1 MQKSKFKILAL
12 TAALIMPLSSC
23 KETIIYVTPE
33 DTPNDDIKT
42 PIELSVGGVDG
53 AVESSSTRAVITDDN
68 TKTYNPF
75 DKDTKIFMVMKSTY
89 GTEDYQGSKKD
100 KYTVSKGVVEKD
112 QSAITFDNVNQKY
125 WDDAHARS
133 SELDIWAFAQQSP
146 DNWHSYTFQI
156 PDNNWEGI
164 DTDPNRQK
172 EYKGFTYNDQTSY
185 GWIEHDYNNGSG
197 DKGSKGA
204 IYPCIMN
211 WYASHYIES
220 TYGENQY
227 KQDANSVQYQDLMFS
242 NNLTKHGDG
251 TENDKR
257 LKFGTKTAGK
267 FDTGEMKFYHAMSK
281 LTIQIIEGDGFD
293 KSSTNK
299 ANDFKFAS
307 GKNVKL
313 TNFNMKGTF
322 NIKDGEFQ
330 QVESLTVPHIALST
344 STSETGVSPNI
355 ETTTIYTLQALAVPN
370 INDFLSQYSAS
381 DTKSRFVSSDTDA
394 NNIMMEFTIDNNTYK
409 ITSKQLYDALLG
421 KAGATETTTG
431 IIPLEA
437 GKNYIFTFVVGKTKI
452 EHLTATVADWEDV
465 VANEYTPIIDVNQDY
480 GEKGSGEN
488 DFDKTYTLLRSTT
501 KAGSYGNGS
510 CSDGNSAKM
519 EYDATANNYKAM
531 APQLYWPDHKTHY
544 FFRGIYP
551 EVKTTTGHPTID
563 SDGKTISVT
572 NSAYSKGTSPSDLM
586 IGIPRKA
593 DGTPDEKCKV
603 TGTNHGSSVEGI
615 CATSGTIN
623 LNFRYAM
630 SQVEVRLTTTTG
642 NAAVNLTNAK
652 VEVVG
657 GYKQG
662 KIKLEDGSVATFTA
676 SDKGDFELASL
687 PTTDN
692 NKRKDKDGN
701 ENILSTNVRHSS
713 VIPQDLTYDSSKPL
727 DASNLRFKI
736 TITNTDGST
745 DVYYA
750 DIKPIEVTVGS
761 NNKSTITKWEAGKHY
776 IYFLELKKTDI
787 KVSATITDW
796 VTATGSTNVWF

>member
-1 MQKSKFKILAL
+1 MRKSNFKILAL

-33 DTPNDDIKT
+33 DIPNDDIKT

-53 AVESSSTRAVITDDN
+53 AVESSSTRAVITDDEN
-68 TKTYNPF
+68 KTYKAF
-75 DKDTKIFMVMKSTY
+75 DKNTKIFMVMKSTY

-227 KQDANSVQYQDLMFS
+227 KQDASSVQYQDLMFS
-242 NNLTKHGDG
+242 NNLTKHGDDD
-251 TENDKR
+251 NR
-257 LKFGTKTAGK
+257 LKFGTKTTGK

-293 KSSTNK
+293 KTSANK
-299 ANDFKFAS
+299 ANDFNFAS

-370 INDFLSQYSAS
+370 INDFLSQHSAS
-381 DTKSRFVSSDTDA
+381 DTKSRFVSSSGTDA
-394 NNIMMEFTIDNNTYK
+394 NNTMMEFTIDNNTYK
-409 ITSKQLYDALLG
+409 ITSKQLYDALHG

-452 EHLTATVADWEDV
+452 EHLTATVAEWEDV
-465 VANEYTPIIDVNQDY
+465 EAESYTPIIDVNQNY
-480 GEKGSGEN
+480 GEKGSESDLN
-488 DFDKTYTLLRSTT
+488 KTYTLLRSTT
-501 KAGSYGNGS
+501 KTGNYTTESG
-510 CSDGNSAKM
+510 
-519 EYDATANNYKAM
+519 ATMTYADSKYTM

-544 FFRGIYP
+544 FFRGVYP
-551 EVKTTTGHPTID
+551 EVKTSAQTGYPTID
-563 SDGKTISVT
+563 PEGKTISVT
-572 NSAYSKGTSPSDLM
+572 NCAYETGSSPSDLM
-586 IGIPRKA
+586 IGIPRKSNG
-593 DGTPDEKCKV
+593 DPDEKCKV
-603 TGTNHGSSVEGI
+603 SGTNHGSSVEGI
-615 CATSGTIN
+615 CATSGNIN

-630 SQVEVRLTTTTG
+630 SQVEVRLKTTTG
-642 NAAVNLTNAK
+642 DAAVNLTNAK
-652 VEVVG
+652 VEIVNCYNSGTIALSDGGATATGSTSDYVLNTVTTGSARDEIAIANIRHDAVVP
-657 GYKQG
+657 QN
-662 KIKLEDGSVATFTA
+662 LTFTTA
-676 SDKGDFELASL
+676 GA
-687 PTTDN
+687 TT
-692 NKRKDKDGN
+692 
-701 ENILSTNVRHSS
+701 
-713 VIPQDLTYDSSKPL
+713 
-727 DASNLRFKI
+727 NLRFKI
-736 TITNTDGST
+736 TIYKAGTTDI
-745 DVYYA
+745 DDIYYA

-761 NNKSTITKWEAGKHY
+761 SPATTITSWEAGKHY
-776 IYFLELKKTDI
+776 IYTLNLKKTEI

-796 VTATGSTNVWF
+796 VTATGSANVWF